1 MFSDPFPTSDV
12 SHKRQAGMLEY
23 PRRSS
28 ELSSAQQHIEEDAI
42 YFSRRARE
50 ERQAFLRGDCRK
62 CRRVHLELAQAYE
75 FRAHLSTHEMRR
87 AVDEL
92 LSAL

>member
-50 ERQAFLRGDCRK
+50 ERQAYLRD
-62 CRRVHLELAQAYE
+62 VAE
-75 FRAHLSTHEMRR
+75 
-87 AVDEL
+87 
-92 LSAL
+92 SAGGFIWNWPRPMSFALT